1 MKMRIA
7 TVLLFCVIGQ
17 AAFAESKLKSDVWEV
32 KKGLW
37 EVTSLIE
44 MHGLPVE
51 LPAVTNQQCFD
62 KDNAVPKSPQQDENC
77 EVSQKLG
84 SNHTVS
90 WTLVCLNDR
99 GELKGNGE
107 IRYKDETFKGFLK
120 MVLKNQEGQL
130 IMDSTLE
137 GRYLGPCK

>member
-17 AAFAESKLKSDVWEV
+17 AAFAESKLKNDVWEV

-62 KDNAVPKSPQQDENC
+62 KDNAVPKAHNRMKIVMCP
-77 EVSQKLG
+77 
-84 SNHTVS
+84 
-90 WTLVCLNDR
+90 
-99 GELKGNGE
+99 
-107 IRYKDETFKGFLK
+107 
-120 MVLKNQEGQL
+120 KNRLML
-130 IMDSTLE
+130 I
-137 GRYLGPCK
+137 P